1 MTSLLDGCLY
11 GYQWIANVFLG
22 TLTPR
27 SVPANFGT
35 FTNVSYRI
43 VDPLDS
49 ELDQLGVGEQ
59 DAGIIQAFEL
69 WNITISGS
77 PANVTAGG
85 YQAKPGDQFI
95 GAGGAATDTWNVKL
109 ANSDPIVSST
119 RIHPTTRIVC
129 TKQI

>member
-1 MTSLLDGCLY
+1 MTALLDGYLY
-11 GYQWIANVFLG
+11 GYRLLANVFTG

-27 SVPANFGT
+27 NVPAGFGP
-35 FTNVSYRI
+35 FSGVSYRI

-49 ELDQLGVGEQ
+49 ELALLTEGEAE
-59 DAGIIQAFEL
+59 AGIVQAFEI
-69 WNITISGS
+69 WNITVAGS
-77 PANVTAGG
+77 AANVAAGG

-95 GAGGAATDTWNVKL
+95 GAGNDQDDTWNVKL

-129 TKQI
+129 TKQL